1 MPRIRGRKTEAK
13 NKFTVRS
20 HSAFVEFQI
29 IHTVNDFSQS
39 LLDFLESRVMRRKSI
54 NHCVYVNAYKYEN
67 ITITN
72 NVLRMFRETH
82 AISARSS
89 STTRIREKALRNES
103 LDQNNARDCLQ
114 SCGYSGKWTSFLP
127 FRVQLLGCES
137 LLLRTQLHRQKDRT
151 QKTSTP
157 AFS

>member
-1 MPRIRGRKTEAK
+1 MSRILGTY
-13 NKFTVRS
+13 
-20 HSAFVEFQI
+20 HSVSSFCFVVFRP
-29 IHTVNDFSQS
+29 QS